1 MAVHLNEHED
11 GVYLNQRASDYLA
24 DAALGSSAIKDLFLA
39 PEEWWW
45 ASPYNTLDPVPKKD
59 ESHFRLGTA
68 LHVALLEGID
78 TFNAVYGIKP
88 DAMTH
93 PKALTTIAQLQQ
105 ACIDHGLSKAYGVKA
120 DLVQRL
126 VEYSIDVEIL
136 DVEIGK
142 FMASGKTP
150 LSSIEWGKLFRLYH
164 QVMKNP
170 NELRTVAEERITLA
184 QAFTGGLSEVSV
196 YWTDDFGIRQRARFD
211 KLHPNSTIDLKTF
224 ANWQQGNFKKA
235 LLKEA
240 VIRGYVLQ
248 AQHYEEGRKQLRRL
262 VREGKVFGGTP
273 EQLEILKEIA
283 ASEAWAWVWVFAK
296 TAGAPLVTGIRPNM
310 SNSHFDYARRCR
322 QEALANFISFREF
335 FGLQENVQWFDAEG
349 IWEPEDEDWPAFAML
364 D

>member
-1 MAVHLNEHED
+1 MAVHLNEHAD

-24 DAALGSSAIKDLFLA
+24 DAALGSSAIKELFLA

-45 ASPYNTLDPVPKKD
+45 KSPYNTLDPVPKKD

-68 LHVALLEGID
+68 LHVALLEGMD
-78 TFNAVYGIKP
+78 LFKEVYGVAP
-88 DAMTH
+88 TAQDF
-93 PKALTTIAQLQQ
+93 PEALVTVADLKQ
-105 ACIDHGLSKAYGVKA
+105 ACSDYGLSQAGLKA
-120 DLVQRL
+120 DLIERL
-126 VEYSIDVEIL
+126 VEYDVPVQIL
-136 DVEIGK
+136 DVEISK
-142 FMASGKTP
+142 FRATGKTE

-170 NELRTVAEERITLA
+170 NEVRTVADQSITLA

-196 YWTDDFGIRQRARFD
+196 YWTDDHGIRQRARFD

-240 VIRGYVLQ
+240 VIRGYVIQ
-248 AQHYEEGRKQLRRL
+248 AIHYEEARKQLRRL
-262 VREGKVFGGTP
+262 VHEGKVFGGNDS
-273 EQLEILKEIA
+273 QLEILNEIA

-296 TAGAPLVTGIRPNM
+296 TAGAPLVKGVRPSM
-310 SNSHFDYARRCR
+310 LNSHFTYAHQCR
-322 QEALANFISFREF
+322 QEALANFLHYRDF
-335 FGLQENVQWFDAEG
+335 FGLAENVQWFDAEG
-349 IWEPEDEDWPAFAML
+349 IWEPEDEEWPAFAML